1 MVNGMAGAVAQQSQF
16 DFALEALKDFTYS
29 WAKIHLEMQKDAL
42 AVKLQFDGQPNQA
55 LPFAYDEESGQLRR
69 DPAARARFQGI
80 QLNINTTIPLNYLL
94 KLNEKVKTLT
104 EGKK

>member
-1 MVNGMAGAVAQQSQF
+1 MVAGGEQ
-16 DFALEALKDFTYS
+16 
-29 WAKIHLEMQKDAL
+29 AL
-42 AVKLQFDGQPNQA
+42 ARPA
-55 LPFAYDEESGQLRR
+55 PGQLRR